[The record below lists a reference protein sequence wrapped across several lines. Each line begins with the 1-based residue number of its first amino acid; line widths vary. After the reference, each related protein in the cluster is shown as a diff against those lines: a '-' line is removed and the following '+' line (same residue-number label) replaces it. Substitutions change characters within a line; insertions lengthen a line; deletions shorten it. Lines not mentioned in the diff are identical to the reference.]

1 MVIWAFVLDD
11 LVQRDFSDFDDNDD
25 EDGKVKMLNLGN
37 TSITMHKSSSVIIL
51 GPKF

>member
-25 EDGKVKMLNLGN
+25 EDGKVKMLNFFKHFDN
-37 TSITMHKSSSVIIL
+37 DAQVIISHNIRA
-51 GPKF
+51 